1 MKSKAQS
8 VQERLAQAAQS
19 TEHFRKRLAGLV
31 SGALVFNVLSSGLRT
46 LTNWMGTALLSSSG
60 LQDGA
65 RQLAG
70 RSGHGI
76 RAHHSDTYPR
86 ADCAGKCGGDGVQLH
101 CAVGGV
107 LYRRTISAS
116 AGAAKAMNGVG
127 SAAGSAA
134 KKVKNANGELAAFD
148 ELNVLN
154 KQSDDSSGG
163 GGGGADSITPG
174 LRLFCGESIP

>member
-46 LTNWMGTALLSSSG
+46 LTNWMGAALLSSSSLRTALG
-60 LQDGA
+60 NLQGA
-65 RQLAG
+65 A
-70 RSGHGI
+70 GHGS

-101 CAVGGV
+101 CAAGGV
-107 LYRRTISAS
+107 LYRAHNLR
-116 AGAAKAMNGVG
+116 
-127 SAAGSAA
+127 
-134 KKVKNANGELAAFD
+134 
-148 ELNVLN
+148 
-154 KQSDDSSGG
+154 QRRSSQGYERRRIGG
-163 GGGGADSITPG
+163 GQRSEEGQG
-174 LRLFCGESIP
+174 R